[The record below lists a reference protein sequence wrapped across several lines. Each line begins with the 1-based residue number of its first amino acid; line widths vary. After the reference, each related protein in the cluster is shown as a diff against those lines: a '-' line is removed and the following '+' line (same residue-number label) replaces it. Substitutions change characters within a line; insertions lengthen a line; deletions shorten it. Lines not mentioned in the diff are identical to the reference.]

1 MSRGKGISR
10 AVKLTGIVIG
20 AVVVVLFLIVAFF
33 PWNRLRGPVSRELS
47 AQLQRPVS
55 IAALHGSLFWRPH
68 VQISGLKIG
77 NPAWAGGGQ
86 MVSVDR
92 IELELR
98 FWPLLAGD
106 IVLPRVA
113 LIHPVVRLYRGA
125 DGRANWA

>member
-1 MSRGKGISR
+1 MAKGRATSR
-10 AVKLTGIVIG
+10 ALKAIAIAVGALIIILLLVI
-20 AVVVVLFLIVAFF
+20 AFF

-125 DGRANWA
+125 DG